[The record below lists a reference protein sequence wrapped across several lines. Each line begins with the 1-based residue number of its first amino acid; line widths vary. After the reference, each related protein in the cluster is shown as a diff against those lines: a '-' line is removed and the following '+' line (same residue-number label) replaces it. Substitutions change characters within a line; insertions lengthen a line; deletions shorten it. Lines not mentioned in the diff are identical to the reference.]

1 MGRIKSES
9 RAALLASKRAIDN
22 DARSRRD
29 ELLGS
34 AALHEK
40 RATNAEAHKQRATY
54 VPHNEF
60 VVFKT

>member
-1 MGRIKSES
+1 MAANQTRHRRLKCES
-9 RAALLASKRAIDN
+9 RAALLASKRAIDS

-40 RATNAEAHKQRATY
+40 RAADAQAHKQQATCVAY
-54 VPHNEF
+54 S
-60 VVFKT
+60 